1 LLGIRTQLISGY
13 KGSADYVIAAMRGD
27 ADAVIAGLPTA
38 MRFVRGNSIRVLAT
52 FEGHGSFPGVP
63 DATALGQPDLDQITI
78 ERVVGA
84 PPGLPA
90 DIQAI
95 LSAALAKAL
104 VDPKVVAWA
113 KENDVVM
120 KAKTPAETATLVG
133 QQRLFFDRW
142 KQYLAG

>member
-1 LLGIRTQLISGY
+1 MRRVARAGRQSG
-13 KGSADYVIAAMRGD
+13 GD
-27 ADAVIAGLPTA
+27 D
-38 MRFVRGNSIRVLAT
+38 N
-52 FEGHGSFPGVP
+52 
-63 DATALGQPDLDQITI
+63 LDQITI

-95 LSAALAKAL
+95 LSSALAKAL
-104 VDPKVVAWA
+104 VDPKVAAWA

-120 KAKTPAETATLVG
+120 KAKSAAETASLVG
-133 QQRLFFDRW
+133 QQRVFFERW